1 MLKTFSAFHLKE
13 NIRRIFGPTKRGMQI
28 HHGIPATPVFQRP
41 VITTGTFDGVHV
53 GHRKI
58 LERVRMAAQ
67 AMEGESVVVTFDPH
81 PRLVLFPDDSALKL
95 LNTLEEKAR
104 LLEVFGIDHLVV
116 IPFTRD
122 FSRTSSL
129 SYIRDILVEK
139 MGLHHLIIGYDHHFG
154 RNREGSLTEL
164 MAYGPTYGFTV
175 EEIPAQ
181 DVDEVR
187 VSSTKIRTALD
198 AGDVAMA
205 RSFLTYPYAFDGK
218 VVHGKQ
224 VGRTLGFPTANLEP
238 LDPLK
243 LIPGNG
249 VYAVEAQIQ
258 GQRVRGMMNIGFR
271 PTVTS
276 QPNAH
281 PNIEVHLFDW
291 SETIYGETLT
301 IRLISRIRAEQTFP
315 SLEALKNQ
323 LEQDALKAQSL
334 LI

>member
-1 MLKTFSAFHLKE
+1 
-13 NIRRIFGPTKRGMQI
+13 MQI
-28 HHGIPATPVFQRP
+28 HQGIPATPLFQRP

-58 LERVRMAAQ
+58 LERLKSASQMVD
-67 AMEGESVVVTFDPH
+67 GESVVVTFDPH
-81 PRLVLFPDDSALKL
+81 PRMVLFPDDPPLKL
-95 LNTLEEKAR
+95 LNTLAEKAR

-116 IPFTRD
+116 IPFTRA
-122 FSRTSSL
+122 FSRTTSL

-187 VSSTKIRTALD
+187 VSSTKIRAALGL
-198 AGDVAMA
+198 GDVAMA

-218 VVHGKQ
+218 VVEGKQ
-224 VGRTLGFPTANLEP
+224 LGRTLGFPTANLEP
-238 LDPLK
+238 TNPLK

-249 VYAVEAQIQ
+249 VYAVEAQIH
-258 GQRVRGMMNIGFR
+258 GQSVRGMMNIGFR
-271 PTVTS
+271 PTVTA
-276 QPNAH
+276 QPSVL
-281 PNIEVHLFDW
+281 PTIEVHLFDW
-291 SETIYGETLT
+291 AATLYGEILT
-301 IRLISRIRAEQTFP
+301 IRLISRIRDERTFP
-315 SLEALKNQ
+315 TLESLKNQ
-323 LEQDALKAQSL
+323 LRRDALQAQML
-334 LI
+334 LR